1 MKQYQHTPSL
11 FRTLMGLM
19 MTALATLAWAEQ
31 KQTFGDYEVHY
42 SAFNSSFLQPDVAK
56 SYDIQ
61 RSKYRGL
68 VNITVLKK
76 QPDGSQKPVRAVIQG
91 KIRNLIEQVNRL
103 DFRPVIEQNAIY
115 HIAEFKIASQDTLT
129 FNLEIQPD
137 PNQPGFTL
145 TFRQA
150 VYPD

>member
-1 MKQYQHTPSL
+1 MKFLHKSL
-11 FRTLMGLM
+11 FFRTLLSAAL
-19 MTALATLAWAEQ
+19 TALASISWAEQ

-56 SYDIQ
+56 SYEIQ

-68 VNITVLKK
+68 VNITILHK
-76 QPDGSQKPVRAVIQG
+76 QPDGSTTAVKGLVQG
-91 KIRNLIEQVNRL
+91 KTTSLIEQVNRL
-103 DFRPVIEQNAIY
+103 DFRPIVEQNAIY

-129 FNLEIQPD
+129 FNLDIQPN
-137 PNQPGFTL
+137 PNQPAFSL

>member
-1 MKQYQHTPSL
+1 MKFLQKSL
-11 FRTLMGLM
+11 FFRILLSAAL
-19 MTALATLAWAEQ
+19 TAFASISWAEQ

-56 SYDIQ
+56 SYEIQ

-68 VNITVLKK
+68 VNITILHK
-76 QPDGSQKPVRAVIQG
+76 QPDGSTKAVKGLVQG
-91 KIRNLIEQVNRL
+91 KTTSLIEQVNRL
-103 DFRPVIEQNAIY
+103 DFRPIVEQNAIY

-129 FNLEIQPD
+129 FNLDIQPN
-137 PNQPGFTL
+137 PNQPAFSL